1 MKDRVAVFPG
11 SFDPITCGHL
21 DIIERAARL
30 FDRVIVA
37 VGHNPEKKDTFGVE
51 ERVEMIQELVGRFGN
66 VTVES
71 YQGLT
76 IDFVRTAGG
85 DAIVRGIRDS
95 VDLRDE
101 LQAANTNRMVGDVET
116 VFFMAADEY
125 GLTSSTYI
133 KQIVA
138 MGGQQ
143 AGRLSALVPESVLK
157 RLQQKFAR

>member
-1 MKDRVAVFPG
+1 MKKRIAVFPG

-21 DIIERAARL
+21 DIIERAAAL
-30 FDRVIVA
+30 FDEVVVA
-37 VGHNPEKKDTFGVE
+37 VGHNPEKADTFGVD
-51 ERVEMIQELVGRFGN
+51 ERVQMISELIGRFGN
-66 VTVES
+66 VRVEA

-76 IDFVRTAGG
+76 VDFVRSVGG
-85 DAIVRGIRDS
+85 TVILRGIRDS

-101 LQAANTNRMVGDVET
+101 LQAANLNRMVGDVET

-138 MGGQQ
+138 MGGRQSE
-143 AGRLSALVPESVLK
+143 RLSAQVPETVLK
-157 RLQQKFAR
+157 RLQEKFAR